1 VTLRAVLFDA
11 GNTLLFLDYPRL
23 ARGVAEATG
32 VPLSGAEL
40 EAQAGPAALALERS
54 DTSDR
59 ERAGRYLETLF
70 RLAGVPDSSMAIV
83 RDTLLGLHREKHLW
97 AGVKAGTVEALERL
111 RAAGY
116 RLAVISNSDG
126 RAVEGLAAAGLLA
139 HFEEVIDSDLVGCEK
154 PDPRIFLTALERMG
168 LSPLEALY
176 VGDIYEVDV
185 VGARRAGLDVIL
197 LDPVG
202 HHRGRDVRV
211 AGSLR
216 EVVEIILAQAGT
228 MPPAAA
234 PRTPDS

>member
-23 ARGVAEATG
+23 ARGVAAATG
-32 VPLSGAEL
+32 MPLSGADL

-70 RLAGVPDSSMAIV
+70 RLAGVPGNAMAVV

-97 AGVKAGTVEALERL
+97 ASVKAGTSEALEAL

-139 HFEEVIDSDLVGCEK
+139 HFEAVIDSELVGCEK

-168 LSPLEALY
+168 LSPAEALY

-197 LDPVG
+197 LDPLG
-202 HHRGRDVRV
+202 NHPGRDVRV
-211 AGSLR
+211 ARSLR
-216 EVVEIILAQAGT
+216 EVVEIVLAQGDT
-228 MPPAAA
+228 TPHFGA
-234 PRTPDS
+234 PDP